1 MAVAALSASV
11 SCSEDEL
18 DPVSIISVDQYTKN
32 EFDKWLD
39 AKFVTPYNIE
49 FKYRYENI
57 ESDLNY
63 YTIPADYECSVILA
77 HLVKYLCVET
87 YDEVGGV
94 DFTRQYFPKEF
105 FLIGE
110 WQYKNNGTYILGTAE
125 SGKKILLAG
134 VNYLKKYLDSASGLN
149 SRYFKTI
156 HHEFT
161 HILNQTRDYPAGFR
175 EVTGT
180 NYVADSWSASPYNV
194 GYLQRGYIS
203 SYAQHSSG
211 EDFAEMLSLYVV
223 NTPEWWESQLTTAA
237 SGGANGAELIKTKLD
252 FVRSY
257 MMDSFKIDIDVLRAT
272 VLRRQGDVVSG
283 NVDLTGLD
291 LN

>member
-105 FLIGE
+105 SSSV
-110 WQYKNNGTYILGTAE
+110 NGSTRTMVPTFSERRKAARRFFSPE
-125 SGKKILLAG
+125 SITL
-134 VNYLKKYLDSASGLN
+134 
-149 SRYFKTI
+149 
-156 HHEFT
+156 
-161 HILNQTRDYPAGFR
+161 
-175 EVTGT
+175 
-180 NYVADSWSASPYNV
+180 
-194 GYLQRGYIS
+194 
-203 SYAQHSSG
+203 
-211 EDFAEMLSLYVV
+211 
-223 NTPEWWESQLTTAA
+223 
-237 SGGANGAELIKTKLD
+237 
-252 FVRSY
+252 RSTW
-257 MMDSFKIDIDVLRAT
+257 VPLP
-272 VLRRQGDVVSG
+272 
-283 NVDLTGLD
+283 DLTAVISRRSIT
-291 LN
+291 NSPTS

>member
-110 WQYKNNGTYILGTAE
+110 WQYKNNG
-125 SGKKILLAG
+125 KI
-134 VNYLKKYLDSASGLN
+134 
-149 SRYFKTI
+149 
-156 HHEFT
+156 
-161 HILNQTRDYPAGFR
+161 P
-175 EVTGT
+175 
-180 NYVADSWSASPYNV
+180 
-194 GYLQRGYIS
+194 
-203 SYAQHSSG
+203 
-211 EDFAEMLSLYVV
+211 
-223 NTPEWWESQLTTAA
+223 
-237 SGGANGAELIKTKLD
+237 
-252 FVRSY
+252 
-257 MMDSFKIDIDVLRAT
+257 
-272 VLRRQGDVVSG
+272 
-283 NVDLTGLD
+283 
-291 LN
+291 